1 MAQVKS
7 GPRGATRT
15 ARLDSRRQVS
25 LNLIVNTASEYRV
38 LTADKW
44 EATALSPTSPAIGR
58 EGEDGG
64 AMLSDFA
71 EQIVAELNANERQG

>member
-1 MAQVKS
+1 MAQVKP

-15 ARLDSRRQVS
+15 ARLDSRRQVFLS
-25 LNLIVNTASEYRV
+25 LIVNTASEYRV
-38 LTADKW
+38 LTAAKR
-44 EATALSPTSPAIGR
+44 EATVHWPTPPANGR

-64 AMLSDFA
+64 STLSDFA